1 MPSVFLSPSTQDWN
15 PYLSGR
21 TEEQY
26 MNLVCDQVIPYLFSS
41 GIDYARND
49 PDGTAGDA
57 IRQAN
62 AGNYGLYVAIH
73 SNAAPEGQAGSQRGS
88 DVYYY
93 RYGANSR
100 RAAQIFRKNLQQIY
114 PLPEKVRILPTTAL
128 GEVAQSKAPAVLL
141 ELAYHDNAQ
150 DEAWIKGSIPQI
162 AWAIALSIAQ
172 YFGLPLAQPQAPQ
185 QARVTMRYGTLN
197 LRAAP
202 SLSARVLASIPN
214 GEAVTVLG
222 TLESWYV
229 VRYGSLTGYVS
240 AQYVTL
246 R

>member
-1 MPSVFLSPSTQDWN
+1 M
-15 PYLSGR
+15 
-21 TEEQY
+21 
-26 MNLVCDQVIPYLFSS
+26 
-41 GIDYARND
+41 
-49 PDGTAGDA
+49 
-57 IRQAN
+57 
-62 AGNYGLYVAIH
+62 
-73 SNAAPEGQAGSQRGS
+73 
-88 DVYYY
+88 
-93 RYGANSR
+93 
-100 RAAQIFRKNLQQIY
+100 
-114 PLPEKVRILPTTAL
+114 RILPTTAL

-222 TLESWYV
+222 TLEGWYV